1 MNSIILCNS
10 SSFLFKTI
18 IPITLSEPPEVVFE
32 KIFLVTF
39 DIISNSIFN
48 IINSIPPDED
58 SDFIFDEAFLTES
71 QLFSGTQNNC
81 SGIVPVE
88 RVEAIRRRLLS
99 QSEPG
104 ISFSENKVSEIIT
117 GGNCSA
123 MSLEFGNA
131 YIKCREDLLKK
142 NIKIN
147 TCPPKRAE
155 LLLLAIK
162 KLGKNFQTSNEEMR
176 IRQAAYNTIE
186 VLPTERVIDASKGK
200 IQSIV
205 NYHNFKI
212 DFMTDE
218 INAEMLSKPEDVRKY
233 VSLPQEIYLLR
244 IIKPTQN
251 EKLDSIVYPPNHFSS
266 V

>member
-1 MNSIILCNS
+1 
-10 SSFLFKTI
+10 
-18 IPITLSEPPEVVFE
+18 
-32 KIFLVTF
+32 
-39 DIISNSIFN
+39 
-48 IINSIPPDED
+48 
-58 SDFIFDEAFLTES
+58 
-71 QLFSGTQNNC
+71 
-81 SGIVPVE
+81 
-88 RVEAIRRRLLS
+88 
-99 QSEPG
+99 
-104 ISFSENKVSEIIT
+104 
-117 GGNCSA
+117 
-123 MSLEFGNA
+123 
-131 YIKCREDLLKK
+131 
-142 NIKIN
+142 
-147 TCPPKRAE
+147 
-155 LLLLAIK
+155 
-162 KLGKNFQTSNEEMR
+162 MR